1 VGATVAALYRYP
13 VKGFTPESRESLTV
27 IDGRIA
33 GDRVLGFRFADTPEP
48 DEAWSRKHGMLA
60 LMHTPGI
67 TRLRLGYDEATQ
79 RLKISLD
86 GELLVE
92 DGLDAAGRAR
102 ICDAVANFVK
112 DLPESGLKG
121 HPERLPLRLVG
132 DGLTS
137 RYRDRPDGYVTIH
150 GRASVQALGRALDD
164 PNLSELRFRSNV
176 AVVGLEPFA
185 EQGWIGKTVRVGSM
199 HFRVHASIGRCLAP
213 HANPETG
220 QRDRPILTTLTHAFG
235 QAKPTLAV
243 GLMPEGAGNIRLGDE
258 VALQG

>member
-1 VGATVAALYRYP
+1 M
-13 VKGFTPESRESLTV
+13 
-27 IDGRIA
+27 
-33 GDRVLGFRFADTPEP
+33 LGFRFADTPEP
-48 DEAWSRKHGMLA
+48 DEAWSSKHGMLA
-60 LMHTPGI
+60 LVNTPGI
-67 TRLRLGYDEATQ
+67 TCLRLSYDEATR

-92 DGLDAAGRAR
+92 DGVDAAGRAR

-112 DLPESGLKG
+112 DLTESGLKG

-132 DGLTS
+132 DGRTS
-137 RYRDRPDGYVTIH
+137 RYQDRPDGYVTIH
-150 GRASVQALGRALDD
+150 SQASVQALGKALDD

-176 AVVGLEPFA
+176 AVDGLEPFE

-199 HFRVHASIGRCLAP
+199 RFRVHTPISRCLAP

-235 QAKPTLAV
+235 QKKPTLAV

-258 VALQG
+258 VVLEG

>member
-79 RLKISLD
+79 RPEISLD

-132 DGLTS
+132 DGRTS
-137 RYRDRPDGYVTIH
+137 RYQDRPDGYVTIH

-185 EQGWIGKTVRVGSM
+185 EQSWIGKTVRVGSM

-243 GLMPEGAGNIRLGDE
+243 GLMPEGAGNIRLSDE